1 MYIVKKYYIYIT
13 ITIKNNKMKLS
24 KRQLNESIKMNSLTK
39 GARQFNPAKFETL
52 NRKTQRNN
60 KYNTI

>member
-1 MYIVKKYYIYIT
+1 
-13 ITIKNNKMKLS
+13 MKLS

-39 GARQFNPAKFETL
+39 GAREFNSAKFETL
-52 NRKTQRNN
+52 ARRSERNN